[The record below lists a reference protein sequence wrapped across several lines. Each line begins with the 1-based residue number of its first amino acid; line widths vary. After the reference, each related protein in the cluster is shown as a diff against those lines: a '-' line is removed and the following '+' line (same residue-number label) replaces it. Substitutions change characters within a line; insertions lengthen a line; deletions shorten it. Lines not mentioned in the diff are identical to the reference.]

1 VLVSNA
7 SIDRGKPRTIYANI
21 GDTIT
26 VSYEDPFPADYAVT
40 GRSKIFTATAL
51 VGQQL
56 EKPISISPTLTISFL
71 NGTSATTI
79 VAGQQYLISVNLT
92 NNNPTPV
99 SFTVLFLVLDPRG
112 TPVQI
117 QFQSTT
123 LAPGQSILI
132 GFSVTFPSAGDYTV
146 RIIVVK
152 SLADQTALS
161 DRFEQ
166 VVRVVS

>member
-1 VLVSNA
+1 
-7 SIDRGKPRTIYANI
+7 
-21 GDTIT
+21 
-26 VSYEDPFPADYAVT
+26 
-40 GRSKIFTATAL
+40 
-51 VGQQL
+51 
-56 EKPISISPTLTISFL
+56 
-71 NGTSATTI
+71 
-79 VAGQQYLISVNLT
+79 
-92 NNNPTPV
+92 
-99 SFTVLFLVLDPRG
+99 VLDPRG